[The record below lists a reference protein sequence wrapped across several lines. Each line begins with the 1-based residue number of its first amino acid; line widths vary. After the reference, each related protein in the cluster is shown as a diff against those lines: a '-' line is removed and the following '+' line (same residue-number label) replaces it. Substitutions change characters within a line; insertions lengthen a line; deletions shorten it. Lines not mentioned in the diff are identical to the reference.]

1 MLCYKLILSVL
12 FQPFYNPFTECSWGK
27 KCVKC
32 IIWISQDLLYFQSIQ
47 VCFHQ
52 KMLMGTSIVIWMR
65 WMQIWVFFHTLL
77 LVVHFFRSEFE
88 FKVLRHFS
96 SNKSGSMSKNE
107 LVTQHIIILW
117 MTRFPTIVCAVKV
130 MLAFL
135 KWRPF

>member
-1 MLCYKLILSVL
+1 VLCYKLIHPVL

-52 KMLMGTSIVIWMR
+52 KMPMGTSIVIWMR
-65 WMQIWVFFHTLL
+65 WMQISVFFHTLL
-77 LVVHFFRSEFE
+77 LVVHLFRSEFE

-107 LVTQHIIILW
+107 LVTQHILW
-117 MTRFPTIVCAVKV
+117 MTRFPTTVSAVKV
-130 MLAFL
+130 MLAFF